1 MELTQECNLFFLK
14 NNLTMFILD
23 ILMVLQMKT
32 LLKIRKNESLTDVKW
47 SAFLFT
53 SFVISQLLI
62 SLILVYSIY
71 SENQMKILIANN
83 LQLIWF
89 GAMLLSPLLIYFRY
103 YKRLSNEALI
113 IKYES
118 LNRVSKQLMKVF
130 SLMITILIPLIS
142 FIVHRLFITSIQL

>member
-1 MELTQECNLFFLK
+1 ML
-14 NNLTMFILD
+14 IID

-89 GAMLLSPLLIYFRY
+89 GAMLLSPFLIYFRY

-130 SLMITILIPLIS
+130 ALMITILIPLIS
-142 FIVHRLFITSIQL
+142 FIVHRLLNTSIQL